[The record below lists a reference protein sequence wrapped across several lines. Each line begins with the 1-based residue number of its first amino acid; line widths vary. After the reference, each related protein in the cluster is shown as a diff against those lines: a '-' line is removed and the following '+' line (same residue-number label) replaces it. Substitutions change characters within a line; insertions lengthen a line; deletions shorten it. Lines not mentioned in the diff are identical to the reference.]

1 MLSLFPNESPDNN
14 NDTQTRSY
22 SFEGIHKFAFLG
34 CLLMFAALP
43 FGVQAS
49 ALMAENAVAPMLVIQ
64 TLQAHIANFTSELDQ

>member
-1 MLSLFPNESPDNN
+1 
-14 NDTQTRSY
+14 
-22 SFEGIHKFAFLG
+22 
-34 CLLMFAALP
+34 MFAALP